1 MAYFLKN
8 NNEDQNQSGNQN
20 QMSGGNIYSTS
31 GSEVSTP
38 TSTSSNSSSNSS
50 QSNES
55 GNWINLN
62 KYLDANQ
69 GKVSSYVDNL
79 VKPYSDS
86 ASQFKNDAEDSKQ
99 SYIKQVNDNTV
110 SKDQANTII
119 SNYRKDGS
127 SITDADYY
135 KVSNPIRGTFGVSQ
149 YEETED
155 YKNLNNKADELG
167 QVGQNLGNENYLKS
181 LMGNSVSSGGKNFN
195 SFLIRGN
202 QPGKDKIT
210 DYSNQF
216 SELASFLDNQSSE
229 LNDARNKGMEE
240 SITNAQEAYN
250 NAKGDGGKGI
260 YSAYNEELSNV
271 LRAYG
276 YNPRSVNSR
285 ASYTDKLP
293 STKRLTTSDGTVLT
307 LSPKN
312 RGTTNQEAMRA
323 GYSDTSRLDSLET
336 GKGRLD
342 TKLGSMFKYTEDE
355 WNNVVRRNDNLQRMI
370 TSPKDETESAITSI
384 IVGALSPAK
393 NEYGLKSRP
402 DTIREV
408 NVAKVV
414 SNYLDGYYDG
424 GINPLAS
431 FYSDLRIANR
441 G

>member
-1 MAYFLKN
+1 
-8 NNEDQNQSGNQN
+8 
-20 QMSGGNIYSTS
+20 
-31 GSEVSTP
+31 
-38 TSTSSNSSSNSS
+38 
-50 QSNES
+50 
-55 GNWINLN
+55 
-62 KYLDANQ
+62 
-69 GKVSSYVDNL
+69 
-79 VKPYSDS
+79 
-86 ASQFKNDAEDSKQ
+86 
-99 SYIKQVNDNTV
+99 
-110 SKDQANTII
+110 
-119 SNYRKDGS
+119 
-127 SITDADYY
+127 
-135 KVSNPIRGTFGVSQ
+135 
-149 YEETED
+149 
-155 YKNLNNKADELG
+155 
-167 QVGQNLGNENYLKS
+167 
-181 LMGNSVSSGGKNFN
+181 
-195 SFLIRGN
+195 LIRGN

-342 TKLGSMFKYTEDE
+342 TKLGSMFKYSDDE
-355 WNNVVRRNDNLQRMI
+355 WNNVVRRNDNIQRMI
-370 TSPKDETESAITSI
+370 TSPANETEASITSI
-384 IVGALSPAK
+384 IVDALSPAK
-393 NEYGLKSRP
+393 NEYGLKSQA